1 MKTKTKTKKT
11 AAALAALAVGVALL
25 GAAPAEASPRK
36 SSKVMQGVLNLNTA
50 TAAQL
55 DQLPG
60 VGPKAAERIIAY
72 RAKTPF
78 TRPEELVKVKGFGKK
93 KLEKLKGH
101 LAVSGPTTLKV
112 MTASGEAAPEP
123 AATSQGRAAAPKR

>member
-1 MKTKTKTKKT
+1 MVM
-11 AAALAALAVGVALL
+11 LAALAVSAVLM
-25 GAAPAEASPRK
+25 GAAPAEAAPRK

-60 VGPKAAERIIAY
+60 VGPKAADRIIAH
-72 RAKTPF
+72 RSKTPF

-93 KLEKLKGH
+93 KLEKLKAH

-112 MTASGEAAPEP
+112 LTSSGDASTPEP
-123 AATSQGRAAAPKR
+123 APASSPAAQGRASSSSPKR

>member
-1 MKTKTKTKKT
+1 MKRMMTT
-11 AAALAALAVGVALL
+11 LAVFAVGISML
-25 GAAPAEASPRK
+25 GATVAQAAPRK
-36 SSKVMQGVLNLNTA
+36 SSSKVLSGTLNLNTA

-55 DQLPG
+55 DQMPG

-72 RAKTPF
+72 RTKTPF

-112 MTASGEAAPEP
+112 TSSEELAEAPPP
-123 AATSQGRAAAPKR
+123 AQGRGAPAKR